1 MKNNFF
7 KFHAITGPPK
17 FCAPIP
23 VIATPTQ
30 FRPCRQL
37 GSCGRN
43 LGRGPPTPHTCFE
56 FQVNLSP
63 GLANDCDVDNR
74 VKKPLLH
81 DMFDLL
87 GLPVCNTGLS
97 LFRMACRSAAGPRF
111 GDGRPSALAAAAT
124 QKWKSKR
131 KTAATGGDKGTAAA
145 AAEPMAAT
153 TALQLQQRAA
163 GKQRPQRS
171 ADLTCDSSPVWG
183 NGRDWRRPVDTDG
196 DWVRVF
202 PFAGSAAESPP
213 PPPRTAWCSRS
224 GGTAIEGNGTAR
236 AAIKNIREYL
246 RCCAKVARSCDGLS
260 SVVADHELNDKL
272 KDLFPAAATVW
283 LPHD

>member
-1 MKNNFF
+1 M
-7 KFHAITGPPK
+7 
-17 FCAPIP
+17 
-23 VIATPTQ
+23 
-30 FRPCRQL
+30 
-37 GSCGRN
+37 
-43 LGRGPPTPHTCFE
+43 
-56 FQVNLSP
+56 NLSP
-63 GLANDCDVDNR
+63 GLGNDCDVDNR

-111 GDGRPSALAAAAT
+111 GDGRPSALAAAVT

-131 KTAATGGDKGTAAA
+131 KAAAAAGTDNGTAAA
-145 AAEPMAAT
+145 EPAAAAAAVT
-153 TALQLQQRAA
+153 QTAASQPQQQQQQQRVA
-163 GKQRPQRS
+163 GKQRAAAAQQRS
-171 ADLTCDSSPVWG
+171 ADLTCGSSPVWG
-183 NGRDWRRPVDTDG
+183 NGRDWRRPVDADG

-213 PPPRTAWCSRS
+213 PRAACWSRS
-224 GGTAIEGNGTAR
+224 GGTATTADDNGTAR
-236 AAIKNIREYL
+236 AAIKDIREYL

-260 SVVADHELNDKL
+260 SAVADHELNDKL

>member
-1 MKNNFF
+1 M
-7 KFHAITGPPK
+7 
-17 FCAPIP
+17 
-23 VIATPTQ
+23 
-30 FRPCRQL
+30 
-37 GSCGRN
+37 
-43 LGRGPPTPHTCFE
+43 
-56 FQVNLSP
+56 NLSP
-63 GLANDCDVDNR
+63 GLGNDCDVDNR

-87 GLPVCNTGLS
+87 GLPMCNTGLS

-111 GDGRPSALAAAAT
+111 GDGRPSALAAAVT

-131 KTAATGGDKGTAAA
+131 KTAATTTGSDNGTAAA
-145 AAEPMAAT
+145 AAEPAAAT
-153 TALQLQQRAA
+153 QTTASQPQQRAAA
-163 GKQRPQRS
+163 GKQRAAAAQRS

-183 NGRDWRRPVDTDG
+183 NGRDWRRPVDADG

-202 PFAGSAAESPP
+202 PFAGPAAESPP
-213 PPPRTAWCSRS
+213 PPPPRTACCSRS
-224 GGTAIEGNGTAR
+224 GGTAVDGHGTAR
-236 AAIKNIREYL
+236 AAIKDIREYL

-260 SVVADHELNDKL
+260 SAVADHELNDKL